1 MLKLYGGVFRTI
13 LLWLLQRWRIF
24 GTPKQCQHCLGVFNS
39 QYHVTSCTGLRHRL
53 ISGRPAELLDLE
65 SASYLPEASVEHI
78 LALTMEQTLYD
89 PDLAILMLTQI
100 DTAIRASL
108 ELVFGPRTL

>member
-1 MLKLYGGVFRTI
+1 M
-13 LLWLLQRWRIF
+13 
-24 GTPKQCQHCLGVFNS
+24 
-39 QYHVTSCTGLRHRL
+39 TSFIGLRHRL
-53 ISGRPAELLDLE
+53 ISGRPVELLDLE